1 MAKILGLGGF
11 FFKSADPEA
20 LANWYKTHLGMPVEA
35 WGGCA
40 FRASALPKGSYSV
53 WSPMADSSD
62 YFAPS
67 SSAFMLNLVVDDLDE
82 MLSSL
87 AAAGAEVMPER
98 EDTEFGRFGWFID
111 PDGNKVELW
120 QMAQED

>member
-40 FRASALPKGSYSV
+40 FRTSALPKGSYSV

-82 MLSSL
+82 MLSTL

-98 EDTEFGRFGWFID
+98 EDTEFGRFGWFVD